1 MCKWWESTRPETIQL
16 VFEEHH
22 LFLLLLNNFQQLA
35 LLRNLLASLLRVGVI
50 ISLIFRSQV
59 NNRLSFVNLLL
70 ENAGFIFKLFVLLL
84 LVSYLTTKLTLS
96 QIYGLNTL
104 VSVQFKLLKLNE
116 TFLFFLIT
124 LGVLSLNYLLGLSC
138 HSVELDIL
146 SPFFKVGDPQL
157 EDLVLNLNL
166 SLQSL
171 MGKDVLHLYYLCM
184 ASRPDFTILLRNDF
198 FLNQDC
204 IFVIGS
210 YRQLR
215 NFELTLSHIDN
226 HFEIE
231 LFSLNLFKQIL
242 IFLLHLFFL

>member
-59 NNRLSFVNLLL
+59 NNRLSVINLLL

-104 VSVQFKLLKLNE
+104 VSVQFKLLKLSLE
-116 TFLFFLIT
+116 TFLVFFIT
-124 LGVLSLNYLLGLSC
+124 LGMFSLNDLLGLLC

-146 SPFFKVGDPQL
+146 SSLFEVGDP
-157 EDLVLNLNL
+157 
-166 SLQSL
+166 
-171 MGKDVLHLYYLCM
+171 
-184 ASRPDFTILLRNDF
+184 
-198 FLNQDC
+198 
-204 IFVIGS
+204 
-210 YRQLR
+210 
-215 NFELTLSHIDN
+215 
-226 HFEIE
+226 
-231 LFSLNLFKQIL
+231 
-242 IFLLHLFFL
+242 